1 MGGKK
6 GSKKGKRGSNKKH
19 SGKKTKQHQ
28 KKQEPKAEEPKVEE
42 PVVEVPAQ
50 ETSTQETSE
59 EYPESGVNVVTTE
72 KGDGVTYPKAG
83 DTLKMHYT
91 GTLRAD
97 GSQFDSSRDRGT
109 LFSFTIGEGQVIKG
123 WDEGVIKM
131 SLGERANLLI
141 SSDFG
146 YGAGGSGASIPPSSD
161 LKFDVELVGIN
172 GNLAW
177 YTQEQFDAFKVK
189 MEAWKA
195 KLLKKYDSGAKP
207 EYVEKKNAEH
217 GDREGFEKFR
227 TGEVESDLAK
237 IVVK

>member
-6 GSKKGKRGSNKKH
+6 GSKKGKRGS
-19 SGKKTKQHQ
+19 GKKTKPQQ
-28 KKQEPKAEEPKVEE
+28 KKEEPKAEEPKVEE
-42 PVVEVPAQ
+42 PVVEEPVVEVPAQ
-50 ETSTQETSE
+50 ETSED
-59 EYPESGVNVVTTE
+59 YPESGVNVVTTE
-72 KGDGVTYPKAG
+72 KGDGVTFPKAG

-109 LFSFTIGEGQVIKG
+109 LFSFTIGQGQVIKG

-146 YGAGGSGASIPPSSD
+146 YGAGGSGASIPGGAD

-172 GNLAW
+172 GDLAW
-177 YTQEQFDAFKVK
+177 YTQEQFDAFKSK
-189 MEAWKA
+189 MEAWSA
-195 KLLKKYDSGAKP
+195 KLLKKYDGGAKP
-207 EYVEKKNAEH
+207 EWNEKKNAEH
-217 GDREGFEKFR
+217 GDRDGFEKFL
-227 TGEVESDLAK
+227 TSEVEADLAK
-237 IVVK
+237 ITVK